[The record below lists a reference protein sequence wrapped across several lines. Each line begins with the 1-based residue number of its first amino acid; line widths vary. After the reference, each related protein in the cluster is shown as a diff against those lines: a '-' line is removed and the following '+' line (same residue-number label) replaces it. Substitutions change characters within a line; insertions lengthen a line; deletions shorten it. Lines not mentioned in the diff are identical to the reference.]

1 MNISWK
7 TCFRVGVSALL
18 LVLCVKYSDAA
29 LGGLKLLVGAVSPI
43 LLGLVL
49 AYILNLPMSFYERH
63 YFTKQKKKAWVGISR
78 RPVCIVAALLTLCAI
93 IALVVGLVMPELVEC
108 VKFIIAEIPPLIE
121 RMLESDTARAIMPDG
136 VAAELEKIDWGSLV
150 DSAINVI
157 KSGIG
162 SAFNTVVDLVSS
174 VFSGIVTAFIC
185 IIFAVYVLANKE
197 TLLAQTQRLMKNYL
211 RPAWL
216 EKTRQLLSLLNSSF
230 HKYIVG
236 QCTEAVIL
244 GVLCMLGMLIFQFP
258 YAAMIGA
265 LVAFMALIPVA
276 GAFIAAAV
284 GALMILTVSP
294 LKALLF
300 VVFFVVLQQLEG
312 NLIYPKVVGKSVGL
326 PAMWVLAAITV
337 GGTVMGIVGMLIA
350 VPIASV
356 VYRLISEDMAKRESV
371 KKTGKTNL

>member
-63 YFTKQKKKAWVGISR
+63 YFTKQKKKVWVGISR

-93 IALVVGLVMPELVEC
+93 VALVVGLVLPELVEC

-121 RMLESDTARAIMPDG
+121 RMLGSDVARAIMPDG
-136 VAAELEKIDWGSLV
+136 VAAELEKMDWGALV
-150 DSAINVI
+150 DSVINVI

-197 TLLAQTQRLMKNYL
+197 TLLAQTQRLMRN
-211 RPAWL
+211 
-216 EKTRQLLSLLNSSF
+216 
-230 HKYIVG
+230 
-236 QCTEAVIL
+236 
-244 GVLCMLGMLIFQFP
+244 
-258 YAAMIGA
+258 
-265 LVAFMALIPVA
+265 
-276 GAFIAAAV
+276 
-284 GALMILTVSP
+284 
-294 LKALLF
+294 
-300 VVFFVVLQQLEG
+300 
-312 NLIYPKVVGKSVGL
+312 
-326 PAMWVLAAITV
+326 
-337 GGTVMGIVGMLIA
+337 
-350 VPIASV
+350 
-356 VYRLISEDMAKRESV
+356 
-371 KKTGKTNL
+371 

>member
-63 YFTKQKKKAWVGISR
+63 YFAKQKKKAWVGISR

-93 IALVVGLVMPELVEC
+93 IALVVGLVMPEMVEC
-108 VKFIIAEIPPLIE
+108 VKFIIAEIPPLLE

-337 GGTVMGIVGMLIA
+337 GGTVIGIVGMLIA